1 MVPRHTQAACSRT
14 AAFRLGVAAAS
25 CLAAGLAGQAQEVAR
40 FTSGIEL
47 VNVTATVTD
56 DDGRFVDSL
65 RKEDFSVYENG
76 KSQEVSHFS
85 SGKVPVSL
93 GIALDVSASMTPEK
107 MAAAR
112 SAISR
117 FVDDLLD
124 PKDEIFFMKFSSE
137 ARIVQEWTTDRAAI
151 GRAVERVEASG
162 GTAIYDAVAHAL
174 PVAATGQHRKKAI
187 LVISDGN
194 DTSSD
199 ISVGLLRTRIRESE
213 VLVYAL
219 GVDAVTRTTTRARR
233 RLPPDPGSGP
243 GPIPRPFPFP
253 TPGRGPQ
260 RIPPI
265 IIGGSD
271 PPLINTPGER
281 VNGDA
286 LRLLT
291 DDTGGRTEIVRGFEG
306 LGSATARL
314 ANELSKQYYLGYSS
328 TEPKDGRWHSIRV
341 DVRDRKLNVRAR
353 RGYVAS

>member
-1 MVPRHTQAACSRT
+1 MVPRRTQAARPKT
-14 AAFRLGVAAAS
+14 PATWLGVLAAA
-25 CLAAGLAGQAQEVAR
+25 CLAAGLAGHAQETAR

-112 SAISR
+112 SAINR
-117 FVDDLLD
+117 FVYELLD
-124 PKDEIFFMKFSSE
+124 AKDEIFFMKFSSE

-151 GRAVERVEASG
+151 GRAVERVEAAG
-162 GTAIYDAVAHAL
+162 GTAIYDAVAQAL

-219 GVDAVTRTTTRARR
+219 GVDAVARTTTRAPRN
-233 RLPPDPGSGP
+233 PAPDPGP
-243 GPIPRPFPFP
+243 GPIPRPFPWP
-253 TPGRGPQ
+253 TPGTRADGFP
-260 RIPPI
+260 R
-265 IIGGSD
+265 SSSAAAMR
-271 PPLINTPGER
+271 PG
-281 VNGDA
+281 
-286 LRLLT
+286 
-291 DDTGGRTEIVRGFEG
+291 
-306 LGSATARL
+306 
-314 ANELSKQYYLGYSS
+314 
-328 TEPKDGRWHSIRV
+328 SIRQGNESTAT
-341 DVRDRKLNVRAR
+341 RC
-353 RGYVAS
+353 GC